1 MIGPRRRLGCGG
13 WTLLAPKKASGPDL
27 GPPPWCRPGFS
38 LSCHLKPSS
47 CLSCSPVSF
56 LPGPGLYWPPLGSL
70 GLSCHVL
77 SPPLLWFLAVHLVWG
92 SLIFTLLVL
101 LKQAGGSP
109 LPWQSFPGL
118 RTPSLCPSV
127 LTPPSPD
134 LGCDFGQAVG
144 PLAWVSL
151 SVGLRALPLGLIA
164 NSSFLS
170 WT

>member
-1 MIGPRRRLGCGG
+1 MVQARLFSELPPKAFSVP
-13 WTLLAPKKASGPDL
+13 LLY
-27 GPPPWCRPGFS
+27 
-38 LSCHLKPSS
+38 SS
-47 CLSCSPVSF
+47 PFF
-56 LPGPGLYWPPLGSL
+56 LALGSTGHRWDL

-109 LPWQSFPGL
+109 LLWQSFPGL
-118 RTPSLCPSV
+118 RAPSLCPSV

-134 LGCDFGQAVG
+134 LGCDFGQAAG